1 MDEEI
6 EIINTNTRVEKLKNF
21 LISKRKQL
29 ITSLILIILILI
41 TFFGYQE
48 FKSSSKEKLA
58 NKFNSI
64 VTNFET
70 DKKENINNNLIEII
84 NTKDKTYSPLAFFF
98 LLDNDLITSS
108 DEINS
113 YFDLLINEVSLD
125 KEIKNLT
132 IYKKGLFNSDFVQ
145 ENELL
150 NILNPVIK
158 SESIW
163 KPQALYLMAEFY
175 LAKNQKQKS
184 KDFFDQ
190 IMNIENI
197 SPKIKLEVQRRLRSE
212 FGE

>member
-29 ITSLILIILILI
+29 ITLLILIILILI
-41 TFFGYQE
+41 SFFGYQE
-48 FKSSSKEKLA
+48 FNTRSKEKLA
-58 NKFNSI
+58 NKFNQI
-64 VTNFET
+64 VTNFENE
-70 DKKENINNNLIEII
+70 KKQNINSNLIEII
-84 NTKDKTYSPLAFFF
+84 KTKDKTYSPLAFFF
-98 LLDNDLITSS
+98 LLDNDLISS
-108 DEINS
+108 NQEINS
-113 YFDLLINEVSLD
+113 YFDLLINDVSLD

-132 IYKKGLFNSDFVQ
+132 IYKKGLFNSNFVD
-145 ENELL
+145 ENQLL
-150 NILNPVIK
+150 DILNPVIK

-163 KPQALYLMAEFY
+163 KPQAMYLMAEFY

-190 IMNIENI
+190 VINIENV

>member
-6 EIINTNTRVEKLKNF
+6 EIINTNTRIEKLKNF
-21 LISKRKQL
+21 LIAKRKQL

-41 TFFGYQE
+41 SFFGYQE

-70 DKKENINNNLIEII
+70 GKKENINNNLIEII

-98 LLDNDLITSS
+98 LQDKGLITSS

-132 IYKKGLFNSDFVQ
+132 IYKKGLFNSDFLD
-145 ENELL
+145 ENQLL
-150 NILNPVIK
+150 DILNPVIK

-163 KPQALYLMAEFY
+163 KPQAMYLMAEFY

-184 KDFFDQ
+184 KDFFEQ
-190 IMNIENI
+190 IMNIENV

>member
-29 ITSLILIILILI
+29 ITILILIILILI
-41 TFFGYQE
+41 SSFGYQE
-48 FKSSSKEKLA
+48 FNTRSKEKLA
-58 NKFNSI
+58 NKFNQI
-64 VTNFET
+64 VTNFENE
-70 DKKENINNNLIEII
+70 KKQNINSNLIEII
-84 NTKDKTYSPLAFFF
+84 KTKDKTYSPLAFFF
-98 LLDNDLITSS
+98 LLDNDLISS
-108 DEINS
+108 NQEINS
-113 YFDLLINEVSLD
+113 YFDLLINDVSLD

-132 IYKKGLFNSDFVQ
+132 IYKKGLFNSDFVD
-145 ENELL
+145 ENQLL
-150 NILNPVIK
+150 DILNPVIK

-163 KPQALYLMAEFY
+163 KPQAMYLMAEFY

-184 KDFFDQ
+184 KDFFEQ
-190 IMNIENI
+190 VTNIENV

>member
-6 EIINTNTRVEKLKNF
+6 EIINTNTRIEKLKNF
-21 LISKRKQL
+21 LIEKRKQL
-29 ITSLILIILILI
+29 ITSLILIILLLI

-70 DKKENINNNLIEII
+70 GKKENINNNLIEII

-98 LLDNDLITSS
+98 LLDKDLITSS
-108 DEINS
+108 DEIHS

-132 IYKKGLFNSDFVQ
+132 IYKKGLFNSNFVD
-145 ENELL
+145 ENQLL
-150 NILNPVIK
+150 DILNPVIK

-163 KPQALYLMAEFY
+163 KPQAMYLMAEFY

-184 KDFFDQ
+184 KDFFEQ
-190 IMNIENI
+190 VINIENV

>member
-29 ITSLILIILILI
+29 ITLLILIILILI
-41 TFFGYQE
+41 SFFGYQE
-48 FKSSSKEKLA
+48 FNTRSKEKLA
-58 NKFNSI
+58 NKFNEI
-64 VTNFET
+64 VTNFENE
-70 DKKENINNNLIEII
+70 KKQNINSNLIEII
-84 NTKDKTYSPLAFFF
+84 RTKDKTYSPLAFFF
-98 LLDNDLITSS
+98 LLDNNLISS
-108 DEINS
+108 NQEINS
-113 YFDLLINEVSLD
+113 YFDLLINDVSLD

-132 IYKKGLFNSDFVQ
+132 IYKKGLYNSDFVD
-145 ENELL
+145 ENQLL
-150 NILNPVIK
+150 DILNPVIK

-163 KPQALYLMAEFY
+163 KPQAMYLMAEFY

-190 IMNIENI
+190 VINIENV

>member
-29 ITSLILIILILI
+29 ITLLILIILILI
-41 TFFGYQE
+41 SFFGYQE
-48 FKSSSKEKLA
+48 FNTRSKEKLA
-58 NKFNSI
+58 NKFNEI
-64 VTNFET
+64 VTNFENE
-70 DKKENINNNLIEII
+70 KKQNINSNLIEII
-84 NTKDKTYSPLAFFF
+84 RAKDKTYSPLAFFF
-98 LLDNDLITSS
+98 LLDNDLISS
-108 DEINS
+108 NQEINS
-113 YFDLLINEVSLD
+113 YFDLLINDVSLD

-132 IYKKGLFNSDFVQ
+132 IYKKGLFNSDFVD
-145 ENELL
+145 ENQLL
-150 NILNPVIK
+150 DILNPVIK

-163 KPQALYLMAEFY
+163 KPQAMYLMAEFY

-184 KDFFDQ
+184 KDFFEQ
-190 IMNIENI
+190 VTNIENV

>member
-6 EIINTNTRVEKLKNF
+6 EIINTNTRIEKLKNF

-70 DKKENINNNLIEII
+70 GKKENINNNLIEII

-98 LLDNDLITSS
+98 LLDKDLITSS

-190 IMNIENI
+190 IMNIENV

>member
-6 EIINTNTRVEKLKNF
+6 EIINTNTRIEKLKNF

-64 VTNFET
+64 VTNFEAG
-70 DKKENINNNLIEII
+70 KKENITNNLIEII

-113 YFDLLINEVSLD
+113 YFDLLINEISLD
-125 KEIKNLT
+125 TEIKNLT
-132 IYKKGLFNSDFVQ
+132 IYKKGLFNSEFVD
-145 ENELL
+145 ENQLL
-150 NILNPVIK
+150 DILNPVIK

-163 KPQALYLMAEFY
+163 KPQAMYLMAEFY

-190 IMNIENI
+190 IMSIENV
-197 SPKIKLEVQRRLRSE
+197 SPKIKLEVQKRLRSE
-212 FGE
+212 FSE

>member
-70 DKKENINNNLIEII
+70 GKKENINNNLIEII

-98 LLDNDLITSS
+98 LLDKDLITSS

-184 KDFFDQ
+184 RNFFDQ
-190 IMNIENI
+190 IMNIENV

>member
-29 ITSLILIILILI
+29 ITLLILIVLILI
-41 TFFGYQE
+41 SFFGYQE
-48 FKSSSKEKLA
+48 FNTRSKEKLA
-58 NKFNSI
+58 NKFNQI
-64 VTNFET
+64 VTNFENE
-70 DKKENINNNLIEII
+70 KKQNINSNLIEII
-84 NTKDKTYSPLAFFF
+84 KTKDKTYSPLAFFF
-98 LLDNDLITSS
+98 LLDNDLISS
-108 DEINS
+108 NQEINS
-113 YFDLLINEVSLD
+113 YFDLLINDVSLD

-132 IYKKGLFNSDFVQ
+132 IYKKGLYNSDFVD
-145 ENELL
+145 ENQLL
-150 NILNPVIK
+150 DILNPVIK

-163 KPQALYLMAEFY
+163 KPQAMYLMAEFY

-184 KDFFDQ
+184 KDFFEQ
-190 IMNIENI
+190 VTNIENV

>member
-70 DKKENINNNLIEII
+70 GKKENINNNLIEII

-98 LLDNDLITSS
+98 LLDKDLITSS

-113 YFDLLINEVSLD
+113 YFDLLINEISLD

-190 IMNIENI
+190 IMNIENV

>member
-29 ITSLILIILILI
+29 ITLLILIILILI

-98 LLDNDLITSS
+98 LLDNDLIISS
-108 DEINS
+108 DETNS

-190 IMNIENI
+190 IMNIENV

>member
-6 EIINTNTRVEKLKNF
+6 EIINTNTRIEKLKNF
-21 LISKRKQL
+21 LIAKRKQL
-29 ITSLILIILILI
+29 ITLLILIILILI

-70 DKKENINNNLIEII
+70 GKKENINNNLIEII
-84 NTKDKTYSPLAFFF
+84 NNKDKTYSPLAFFF
-98 LLDNDLITSS
+98 LLDKDLITSS

-163 KPQALYLMAEFY
+163 KPQAMYLMAEFY

-190 IMNIENI
+190 VMNIENV
-197 SPKIKLEVQRRLRSE
+197 SPKIKLEVQKRLRSE

>member
-29 ITSLILIILILI
+29 ITLLILIILILI
-41 TFFGYQE
+41 SFFGYQE
-48 FKSSSKEKLA
+48 FNTRSKEKLA
-58 NKFNSI
+58 NKFNEI
-64 VTNFET
+64 VTNFENE
-70 DKKENINNNLIEII
+70 KKQNINNNLIEII
-84 NTKDKTYSPLAFFF
+84 RAKDKTYSPLAFFF
-98 LLDNDLITSS
+98 LLDNDLISS
-108 DEINS
+108 NQEINS
-113 YFDLLINEVSLD
+113 YFDLLINDVSLD

-132 IYKKGLFNSDFVQ
+132 IYKKGLFNSDFVD
-145 ENELL
+145 ENQLL
-150 NILNPVIK
+150 DILNPVIK

-163 KPQALYLMAEFY
+163 KPQAMYLMAEFY

-190 IMNIENI
+190 VINIENV

>member
-21 LISKRKQL
+21 LISKKKHL
-29 ITSLILIILILI
+29 ITLLILIILILI

-70 DKKENINNNLIEII
+70 GKKENINNNLIEII

-98 LLDNDLITSS
+98 LLDKNLITSI

-113 YFDLLINEVSLD
+113 YFDILINEISLD

-175 LAKNQKQKS
+175 LSKNQSQKS
-184 KDFFDQ
+184 KEFFNQ
-190 IMNIENI
+190 ILEIENV
-197 SPKIKLEVQRRLRSE
+197 SPKVKLEVQRRLRSNFSE
-212 FGE
+212 

>member
-6 EIINTNTRVEKLKNF
+6 EIINRNTRVEKLKNF

-29 ITSLILIILILI
+29 ITLLILIILILI
-41 TFFGYQE
+41 SFFGYQE
-48 FKSSSKEKLA
+48 FNTRSKEKLA
-58 NKFNSI
+58 NKFNQI
-64 VTNFET
+64 VTNFENE
-70 DKKENINNNLIEII
+70 KKQNINSNLIEII
-84 NTKDKTYSPLAFFF
+84 KTKDKTYSPLAFFF
-98 LLDNDLITSS
+98 LLDNDLISS
-108 DEINS
+108 NQEINS
-113 YFDLLINEVSLD
+113 YFDLLINDVSLD

-132 IYKKGLFNSDFVQ
+132 IYKKGLYNSDFVD
-145 ENELL
+145 ENQLL
-150 NILNPVIK
+150 DILNPVIK

-163 KPQALYLMAEFY
+163 KPQAMYLMAEFY

-190 IMNIENI
+190 VINIENV

>member
-21 LISKRKQL
+21 LIAKRKQL
-29 ITSLILIILILI
+29 ITLLILIILILI

-48 FKSSSKEKLA
+48 FKSSSKGKLA

-163 KPQALYLMAEFY
+163 KPQAMYLMAEFY

-190 IMNIENI
+190 VMNIENV
-197 SPKIKLEVQRRLRSE
+197 SPKIKLEVQKRLRSE